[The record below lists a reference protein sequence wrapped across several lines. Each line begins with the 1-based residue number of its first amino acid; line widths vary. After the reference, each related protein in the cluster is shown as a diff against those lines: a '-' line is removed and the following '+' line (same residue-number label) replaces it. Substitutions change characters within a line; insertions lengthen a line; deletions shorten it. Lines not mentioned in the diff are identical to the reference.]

1 MTKEEYTKIESFMK
15 SQMQDSA
22 HDKHHVYR
30 VLNSALD
37 IYEHE
42 NAVDFDILV
51 AACLLHD
58 IGREQQFAS
67 TENLCH
73 AEIGGDTAYDF
84 LLSLNWTPEKASHV
98 KDCISTHRFRGNST
112 PESIEAKILFDAD
125 KLDVTGALG
134 IARTLIYK
142 GQVTEPLYIL
152 DENESIITDSGEAGM
167 SSFFQ
172 EYNFKLKNIYDSFY
186 TERAKS
192 IAMERQKTAIDFYNG
207 LYNEV
212 NSNYNSGIKKHF
224 GKLQNLMCGV
234 GFHHY

>member
-1 MTKEEYTKIESFMK
+1 MTKEEYTEIESFMQ
-15 SQMQDSA
+15 SQMHDSA

-58 IGREQQFAS
+58 IGRERQFDS
-67 TENLCH
+67 TEKLCH
-73 AEIGGDTAYDF
+73 AEIGGEMAYDF
-84 LLSLNWTPEKASHV
+84 LLSMNWTPERASHV
-98 KDCISTHRFRGNST
+98 KSCISTHRFRVNNA
-112 PESIEAKILFDAD
+112 PQSIEAKILFDAD
-125 KLDVTGALG
+125 KLDVSGALG

-152 DENESIITDSGEAGM
+152 DENENIITDGRGSGL

-192 IAMERQKTAIDFYNG
+192 IALERQKTAIDFYDG
-207 LYNEV
+207 LYNEI
-212 NSNYNSGIKKHF
+212 NTNYKSGIKKHF
-224 GKLQNLMCGV
+224 EMLK
-234 GFHHY
+234 